1 MSILKDLKRYELP
14 RKYSRS
20 MYQLRISEI
29 DPAVLQKILVW
40 SAGDEASS
48 GTKITDSGG
57 FSVSR
62 YEDWY
67 NAKYG
72 DISVKLFAKLH
83 NCIARYVLQ

>member
-1 MSILKDLKRYELP
+1 MSILKDLTRYELP
-14 RKYSRS
+14 RKYIIS

-29 DPAVLQKILVW
+29 YPAVLQKILVW
-40 SAGDEASS
+40 SAGDEASH
-48 GTKITDSGG
+48 GIDSGR
-57 FSVSR
+57 FSISR